1 VGSERANFGPEL
13 LDLHCPLP
21 AGSLY
26 FRREKSGRPAFGKEA
41 DMLRRWYW
49 AAIVLVGVP
58 VLLFAQGPA
67 ATEDGDS
74 AWKRISDSPLRL
86 TSSVTP
92 ASPSAASAVLPAT
105 ASSPAAEP
113 AKRPLTHFT
122 TGNGTLPNDA
132 GQIWREYDISPYT
145 TRVTSTKR
153 PEQAVVDWVLRETG
167 YEAWHSEPLGILCA
181 GPRTLRVYH
190 TPKMQEVVADVVD
203 RFVSSE
209 AATYTFSLRV
219 VTLDSPNWRTVA
231 QRLLHSVPVQT
242 PGINAWVLPRED
254 AAILLAQLH
263 RRSDYREYNSP
274 YLLVNN
280 GQSTLISAMRGRPY
294 VRDVILR
301 PDTAAGFDPSPGQVD
316 EGFNLDFSPLLSADR
331 RMIDATIKCDVDQI
345 EKMLPVMLD
354 VPTQVSPRQ
363 RTKIEVP
370 QIAHYRF
377 HERFRWPIE
386 QVLLVGMG
394 MVPLPLPIDGAPLV
408 PGVPLPFGQSP
419 ARADL
424 LVFVECHGQAPTAPP
439 ALAPVP
445 RSAQREAKDYRG
457 RY

>member
-1 VGSERANFGPEL
+1 
-13 LDLHCPLP
+13 
-21 AGSLY
+21 
-26 FRREKSGRPAFGKEA
+26 
-41 DMLRRWYW
+41 MLRRFVLAAVVVMGAPGPLW
-49 AAIVLVGVP
+49 A
-58 VLLFAQGPA
+58 QDRA
-67 ATEDGDS
+67 AMEDGDA
-74 AWKRISDSPLRL
+74 AWRRVSDSPLRL
-86 TSSVTP
+86 TGPLTVAEKAGSSVPSGVVP
-92 ASPSAASAVLPAT
+92 AAASSLVP
-105 ASSPAAEP
+105 EP
-113 AKRPLTHFT
+113 AKSPLTRVT
-122 TGNGTLPNDA
+122 AGSGILPDDA

-145 TRVTSTKR
+145 TRVTATRR

-190 TPKMQEVVADVVD
+190 TPKMQDVVADVVD

-219 VTLDSPNWRTVA
+219 VTLDSPNWRTMA
-231 QRLLHSVPVQT
+231 QRLLRSVPVQT

-254 AAILLAQLH
+254 AAILLGQLH
-263 RRSDYREYNSP
+263 RRSDYREHNSP
-274 YLLVNN
+274 YLMVNN

-294 VRDVILR
+294 VRDLIPR

-345 EKMLPVMLD
+345 EKMIPVMLD
-354 VPTQVSPRQ
+354 VPTQTSPRQ
-363 RTKIEVP
+363 RAKIEVP
-370 QIAHYRF
+370 QITHYRF

-386 QVLLVGMG
+386 QVLVVGMG

-408 PGVPLPFGQSP
+408 PGVPLPIGLTP

-424 LVFVECHGQAPTAPP
+424 LVFVECRGQTPSAPP
-439 ALAPVP
+439 GLAPIP
-445 RSAQREAKDYRG
+445 RTSQREAKNYRG